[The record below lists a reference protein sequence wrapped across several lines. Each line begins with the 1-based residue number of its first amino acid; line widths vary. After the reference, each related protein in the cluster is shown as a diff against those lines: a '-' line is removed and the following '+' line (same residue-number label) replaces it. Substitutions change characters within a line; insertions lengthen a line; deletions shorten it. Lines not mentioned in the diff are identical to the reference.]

1 MTICGAE
8 SFRWPVPASLSSVSV
23 SVWRETT
30 VDFVEDLLTGR
41 ELRALELKMGCV
53 HIPKTALVGIFTK
66 TTSTCPKFQLQHLQH
81 LSLVDSTT
89 GYITGKV
96 ISLIGKLERLQT
108 LELENVYFP
117 SDEKWDLSSLKNLHY
132 VYVGTSPAGND
143 MVFCEFIASLFCI
156 ELQLTT
162 TNFLPLELCETVQTF
177 MWTITNPTVGRPY
190 SESLLQMR
198 HLTTFY
204 MDGINIYDSRPSWYE
219 EETSQRIQIL
229 VLEVDSK
236 TKLESVFKMSQLRS
250 LTLTAKNTYDVDH
263 EQAQYNYVNWRLRH
277 GYQSSTSTLIMD
289 VRLLKAVRTTVYKES
304 QLEVLVLH
312 KFLFF
317 EVKKRDL
324 EILFRDAVPKLKQL
338 TLKQCYFQQEQQ

>member
-1 MTICGAE
+1 
-8 SFRWPVPASLSSVSV
+8 
-23 SVWRETT
+23 
-30 VDFVEDLLTGR
+30 
-41 ELRALELKMGCV
+41 
-53 HIPKTALVGIFTK
+53 
-66 TTSTCPKFQLQHLQH
+66 
-81 LSLVDSTT
+81 
-89 GYITGKV
+89 
-96 ISLIGKLERLQT
+96 
-108 LELENVYFP
+108 
-117 SDEKWDLSSLKNLHY
+117 
-132 VYVGTSPAGND
+132 
-143 MVFCEFIASLFCI
+143 
-156 ELQLTT
+156 
-162 TNFLPLELCETVQTF
+162 
-177 MWTITNPTVGRPY
+177 
-190 SESLLQMR
+190 
-198 HLTTFY
+198 